1 MRINRFNSRA
11 LTRVDLP
18 AMSTLRP
25 AAFTLVEL
33 LVVIGV
39 IAVLV
44 GILLPALAA
53 ARRSAYSVKC
63 LNTLRQ
69 VATGAMIH
77 ANQHKGF
84 YPLAGHLQTPG
95 ARPADVRDPE
105 RVRYT
110 YYEPPGGAYVI
121 ASFHGAI
128 GWIFGNRGGLD
139 EFTFNAQ
146 VAAENDPEGFLR
158 MFYCPSDLSRPQEM
172 PYAWV
177 HYAAGFNW
185 YLRQSYVVNE
195 AFVGWDDAKDRR
207 RGNVNRISK
216 PSEVFLAMD
225 GRPGAPA
232 RRVGNMSFATIINK
246 TALGPVTLADAL
258 QGNARAGDPEN
269 FDPKRHRTRV
279 NICFLDGHAES
290 LPIEVGKLR
299 AVLILP

>member
-1 MRINRFNSRA
+1 MRHAPARQSRHG
-11 LTRVDLP
+11 
-18 AMSTLRP
+18 
-25 AAFTLVEL
+25 AFTLVEL

-39 IAVLV
+39 IGVLI

-53 ARRSAYSVKC
+53 ARRSAQSVKC
-63 LNTLRQ
+63 LNNLRQ
-69 VATGAMIH
+69 ISTGATIH
-77 ANQHKGF
+77 ANRHKGF

-110 YYEPPGGAYVI
+110 YYEPPNGAYVI

-128 GWIFGNRGGLD
+128 GWVFGNRGGLD

-158 MFYCPSDLSRPQEM
+158 MFYCPSDLTRPQEM

-177 HYAAGFNW
+177 YYAAGFNW

-195 AFVGWDDAKDRR
+195 GFLGWDDSLNRR
-207 RGNVNRISK
+207 RGNINQIKR
-216 PSEVFLAMD
+216 PAEVFLAMD
-225 GRPGAPA
+225 GRPGAPS
-232 RRVGNMSFATIINK
+232 RRVGNMSFATIVNK
-246 TALGPVTLADAL
+246 TTTGPSTLADAL
-258 QGNARAGDPEN
+258 AGNARAGDPQN
-269 FDPKRHRTRV
+269 FDSKRHRQRV
-279 NICFLDGHAES
+279 NICFLDGHAET
-290 LPIEVGKLR
+290 LPIEMGKLR